1 MSPWLRFFRLRLAPT
16 AISNVVAG
24 AALGGWRLDTSE
36 WLVLLGWTLALYMA
50 GMAFNDVVDRDKDAS
65 NAPHRPLPAGELS
78 VTQAHISLIL
88 LSIPIVLLLIKMPAD
103 ARLYAVAA
111 IVCVLLYNLAFKEVP
126 VLGAVVMGTVRFSI
140 VMVGASFAGPAMK
153 ALPLALDVLFFT
165 AAVTYFSQEE
175 ERGRPG
181 VLRLRFL
188 LTCIVAFASY
198 TTFQFHYPLMQL
210 TITFL
215 LLCWL
220 LAVASP
226 RPGIPAS
233 HTTFAMLLALP
244 LLDLRATITY
254 PQAVVPVLVVL
265 AWLSLRPWTLFRSGA
280 AAGTPPRR
288 SG

>member
-16 AISNVVAG
+16 ALSNVIAG
-24 AALGGWRLDTSE
+24 AALGGWRLNTTE
-36 WLVLLGWTLALYMA
+36 WLILLGWTLALYMV
-50 GMAFNDVVDRDKDAS
+50 GMAFNDVVDRDRDAR

-78 VTQAHISLIL
+78 VAKAHIALIL
-88 LSIPIVLLLIKMPAD
+88 LSVPVVLLLIGMPTD

-111 IVCVLLYNLAFKEVP
+111 IVCVLLYNLAVKEVP
-126 VLGAVVMGTVRFSI
+126 VLGAVVMGAVRFCI
-140 VMVGASFAGPAMK
+140 VMVGASFAGPAMN

-165 AAVTYFSQEE
+165 TAVTYFSQEE

-198 TTFQFHYPLMQL
+198 TTIGDPSPMTLAM
-210 TITFL
+210 TFL
-215 LLCWL
+215 LVCWL
-220 LAVASP
+220 FGMASP
-226 RPGIPAS
+226 RPGKPAS
-233 HTTFAMLLALP
+233 HTTFSMLLALP

-254 PQAVVPVLVVL
+254 PQAIVPVLVVL
-265 AWLSLRPWTLFRSGA
+265 AWLSLCPWTIFRSGA
-280 AAGTPPRR
+280 AAMTPPRR

>member
-16 AISNVVAG
+16 AISNVIAG
-24 AALGGWRLDTSE
+24 AALGGWRLESTE
-36 WLVLLGWTLALYMA
+36 WLILLGWTLALYMA

-65 NAPHRPLPAGELS
+65 NAPHRPLPAGEIS
-78 VTQAHISLIL
+78 VAKAHLSLIVL
-88 LSIPIVLLLIKMPAD
+88 AMPVVLLLIGMPTS

-111 IVCVLLYNLAFKEVP
+111 IVCVFLYNLAFKEVP
-126 VLGAVVMGTVRFSI
+126 VLGAVVMGAVRFSI
-140 VMVGASFAGPAMK
+140 VMVGASFAGHAMQ

-188 LTCIVAFASY
+188 LTCIVAIASY
-198 TTFQFHYPLMQL
+198 TTFQLQYPLMQL
-210 TITFL
+210 TISFL

-220 LAVASP
+220 LGMASP
-226 RPGIPAS
+226 RPGKPAS
-233 HTTFAMLLALP
+233 YTTFSMLLALP

-254 PQAVVPVLVVL
+254 PQTVVPVLVVL
-265 AWLSLRPWTLFRSGA
+265 AWLSLCPWTIFRSGA
-280 AAGTPPRR
+280 AATTPTRR